1 MTVQSFQSADLTVS
15 AAVSLPELPAEMAA
29 IVQWAN
35 TASAAQALVERIV
48 DTPFMPAAF
57 WPKFDPRDREAAQ
70 RARQQAIASGTAA
83 VLYGGPLG
91 LNPLQAL
98 ANIHVV
104 KGKPGLPAE
113 LMVALV
119 RSHGH
124 EVAIEDL
131 TDHRCRVWGRR
142 SGEEQLHRAEFTID
156 RAKKAGYTAQN
167 AKYGTDPQAMLYAR
181 AVSILCRQM
190 APEVLKGLA
199 TVEEIGDEP
208 DPDAVQAKG
217 TRTVQRQA
225 APAAAPVRTA
235 VEASAP
241 RAQGEP
247 RSTPRPV
254 SAAPVGAPATAGLPP
269 LPGEEAALV
278 GLQAHGAV
286 REAAASTRLDGETQS
301 MPDATA
307 DGITDAQLRKLGAVM
322 GDLGVTGTGSRERR
336 LAIAA
341 RIAGRDLGSS
351 KDLTRDEAHLIID
364 TLDGIA
370 RGDDVAVRLDRLER
384 GLPIEP
390 TADHQG
396 SPSDPMADARSHAAD
411 VEARIAAAR
420 AEVDERAAQQ
430 AAEAEQ
436 AEAYDPTAAEEW
448 PS

>member
-1 MTVQSFQSADLTVS
+1 MTRLREDHPMTIQTIAPNSLAQPAQPAQFGAVVQSEATALRGLDDWLRAAGSAEQLARQLVHSFFVPQAYKPGNPRDEAAVGVAIANATGAILLGQSLGLDPLTSLQQIYVVHGRPGMYSKMKVALAQAAGHRVWDVEYTAERCTVAGQRAGSEDVVTITITMEQAKQAGWTTNAAYQKTPADMLWARAASRVVDRIAADLLMGIRSIEDIDEPEAPARVS
-15 AAVSLPELPAEMAA
+15 V
-29 IVQWAN
+29 
-35 TASAAQALVERIV
+35 
-48 DTPFMPAAF
+48 
-57 WPKFDPRDREAAQ
+57 
-70 RARQQAIASGTAA
+70 TAA
-83 VLYGGPLG
+83 D
-91 LNPLQAL
+91 
-98 ANIHVV
+98 V
-104 KGKPGLPAE
+104 KPA
-113 LMVALV
+113 
-119 RSHGH
+119 
-124 EVAIEDL
+124 
-131 TDHRCRVWGRR
+131 
-142 SGEEQLHRAEFTID
+142 
-156 RAKKAGYTAQN
+156 
-167 AKYGTDPQAMLYAR
+167 P
-181 AVSILCRQM
+181 
-190 APEVLKGLA
+190 
-199 TVEEIGDEP
+199 IG
-208 DPDAVQAKG
+208 
-217 TRTVQRQA
+217 
-225 APAAAPVRTA
+225 AAAGRSA
-235 VEASAP
+235 SEAL
-241 RAQGEP
+241 R
-247 RSTPRPV
+247 
-254 SAAPVGAPATAGLPP
+254 GAPADAAP
-269 LPGEEAALV
+269 LA

-286 REAAASTRLDGETQS
+286 REAEASTRLDGETQS